1 MSAAAKLKKKARAA
15 ARDDVAPT
23 PERQARG
30 DVERALHTIADEEGR
45 PARPFRTVDTL
56 SAMLRRGTISP
67 AMHQA
72 GEDFRA
78 LFHRG
83 SLEPLRAANLA
94 RVPHAATH
102 DQSITLRQGEAR
114 KKVWEA
120 LTLLGGIASPAGS
133 CVWHV
138 IGCEW
143 SLREWALRE
152 GWGGRP
158 LAQETAAG
166 ILIGALGALQAHFG
180 L

>member
-72 GEDFRA
+72 GEDFRT

-83 SLEPLRAANLA
+83 SLEPLRAANPA
-94 RVPHAATH
+94 RVPHTATH
-102 DQSITLRQGEAR
+102 DQTITLRQGEAR
-114 KKVWEA
+114 KQVWAA
-120 LTLLGGIASPAGS
+120 LALLGGI
-133 CVWHV
+133 
-138 IGCEW
+138 
-143 SLREWALRE
+143 R
-152 GWGGRP
+152 
-158 LAQETAAG
+158 
-166 ILIGALGALQAHFG
+166 
-180 L
+180 

>member
-1 MSAAAKLKKKARAA
+1 MNAARRLKKKRMAA
-15 ARDDVAPT
+15 ARYDVVPT

-30 DVERALHTIADEEGR
+30 DVERPAQSIADEEGR
-45 PARPFRTVDTL
+45 PARPFRAVDTL
-56 SAMLRRGTISP
+56 GAMLRRGTISS

-72 GEDFRA
+72 GEDFRV

-83 SLEPLRAANLA
+83 SLEPLA
-94 RVPHAATH
+94 RVPHTATH
-102 DQSITLRQGEAR
+102 DHAISLRQGEAR

-120 LTLLGGIASPAGS
+120 LALLGGIASPAGS

-138 IGCEW
+138 VGCEW

-152 GWGGRP
+152 RWGGRP